1 MKFLTP
7 LALFLLTAVPA
18 WAGSFNV
25 SPIRIALSPAKPTQ
39 ALSLTNEGDT
49 PVVIQVQPMLWT
61 QQNWKDIHEPTD
73 QVIAT
78 PPVVRIP
85 AHGRQVVRVGLRRPL
100 AAGTEGTFRLYLTE
114 MPTVAKTDQ
123 VGMQVSLRLDLP
135 LFVATTN
142 DLRPDLRWSVARDET
157 GLPQVVVTNTGSA
170 HVQLTDIRFW
180 QGDQI
185 VATPQLANAYVLPG
199 ATRRWPLTNGSAQPT
214 SLSYLRVQASADF
227 GKINTPL
234 SFIVVAR
241 EGHVPAPPLA
251 SD

>member
-1 MKFLTP
+1 MKFLTS
-7 LALFLLTAVPA
+7 LALFLLTTVPA

-25 SPIRIALSPAKPTQ
+25 SPIRIELSPAKPTQ
-39 ALSLTNEGDT
+39 ALSLTNEGDA

-61 QQNWKDIHEPTD
+61 QQNWKDVHAPTD

-85 AHGRQVVRVGLRRPL
+85 AHSRQVVRVGLRRPL
-100 AAGTEGTFRLYLTE
+100 TAGTEGTFRLYLTE
-114 MPTVAKTDQ
+114 IPTVLKTDQ

-157 GLPQVVVTNTGSA
+157 GLPQVLVTNAGTA

-185 VATPQLANAYVLPG
+185 VDTPQPAHAYVLPG
-199 ATRRWPLTNGSAQPT
+199 ATRRWPLAKGSAQPT
-214 SLSYLRVQASADF
+214 SLLSLRVRASADF
-227 GKINTPL
+227 GTIDTPL
-234 SFIVVAR
+234 SSSVVAR
-241 EGHVPAPPLA
+241 EGHAPAPLLA
-251 SD
+251 DD

>member
-7 LALFLLTAVPA
+7 LALLLLTAVPA

-39 ALSLTNEGDT
+39 ALSLTNEGDA

-100 AAGTEGTFRLYLTE
+100 AA
-114 MPTVAKTDQ
+114 AKTDQ

-157 GLPQVVVTNTGSA
+157 GLPQVVVTNSGSA

-185 VATPQLANAYVLPG
+185 VATPQPANAYVLPG